1 MRRVSLFRPDRL
13 EDTMADPF
21 AKDPNATLG
30 GEASRAKDDLNA
42 RFQDLRRDAAAS
54 VKSAADTISPP
65 HGQAT
70 PGDVGSTVSSL
81 RDQAAQTTNEA
92 KGAAASIA
100 EQARSRLTEIVDQQ
114 KEAGADRIAGVAKAA
129 QSAAG
134 DLERTNPQMARLVRA
149 AAENVDRL
157 ADDVRSRDLGD
168 VLATLTQFGRE
179 QPVAFFGG
187 AVVAGFILARFL
199 KSDAPV
205 ASGLPQATSSHGGI

>member
-1 MRRVSLFRPDRL
+1 MV
-13 EDTMADPF
+13 DPF
-21 AKDPNATLG
+21 AKDPNPTQG
-30 GEASRAKDDLNA
+30 PEASRAKDELNA
-42 RFQDLRRDAAAS
+42 RFQDLRRDASAS
-54 VKSAADTISPP
+54 AKSAADSLSQ
-65 HGQAT
+65 HQAT
-70 PGDVGSTVSSL
+70 ASGGAGSKLDSTMSTL
-81 RDQAAQTTNEA
+81 RDEATQSGNEA

-114 KEAGADRIAGVAKAA
+114 KVAGADRIAGVAKAA

-134 DLERTNPQMARLVRA
+134 DLDRTNPQMARLVRT

-168 VLATLTQFGRE
+168 ILATLSQFGRE

-199 KSDAPV
+199 KSDAPAAGGV
-205 ASGLPQATSSHGGI
+205 PRASGSYGAA